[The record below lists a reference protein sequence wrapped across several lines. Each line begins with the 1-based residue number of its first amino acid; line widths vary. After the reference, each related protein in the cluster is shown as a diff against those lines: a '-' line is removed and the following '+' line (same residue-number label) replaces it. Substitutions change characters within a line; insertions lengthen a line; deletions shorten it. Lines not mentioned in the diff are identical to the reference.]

1 MFNDMQYSA
10 RNQIGNFMYAVYA
23 WVAVGLSLAGGTAY
37 AIANSTAVFVFFMKN
52 PLLLLGIII
61 VQFMAIIGFSAY
73 LQRMSFSAAMI
84 LFVLLTA
91 SYGFT
96 FSTIFAVYTAT
107 SIVTTFVVTAAT
119 FFVMAMYGYLTRA
132 DLTSVGSIA
141 TMILFGMIIAM
152 LVNIFVQSQT
162 FDIIISGVGVII
174 FTLLIAY
181 DSQKIKRIGEELLY
195 HNEMLSKVALLG
207 AFILFLDFIN
217 LFLFLLRFLGVRK
230 NSE

>member
-10 RNQIGNFMYAVYA
+10 RNQISNFMYAVYA
-23 WVAVGLSLAGGTAY
+23 WVAVGLSLAAGTAY
-37 AIANSTAVFVFFMKN
+37 AIASCPSIFIFFVKN
-52 PLLLLGIII
+52 PLLLLGIIV
-61 VQFMAIIGFSAY
+61 VQFMAIMGFSAY
-73 LQRMSFSAAMI
+73 LQRMSFPAAMI

-96 FSTIFAVYTAT
+96 FSTIFAVYTTA

-119 FFVMAMYGYLTRA
+119 FLVMATYGYVTRA

-162 FDIIISGVGVII
+162 FDIIISGFGVII

-195 HNEMLSKVALLG
+195 HNETLNKVALLG

-230 NSE
+230 NGE

>member
-10 RNQIGNFMYAVYA
+10 RNQISNFMYAVYA

-37 AIANSTAVFVFFMKN
+37 AIASSPAIFIFFMKN
-52 PLLLLGIII
+52 PLLLFGIIV
-61 VQFMAIIGFSAY
+61 VQFMAIMGFSAY
-73 LQRMSFSAAMI
+73 LQRMSFPAAMI
-84 LFVLLTA
+84 LFILLTA

-96 FSTIFAVYTAT
+96 FSTIFAVYTAA

-119 FFVMAMYGYLTRA
+119 FLVMATYGYITRA

-141 TMILFGMIIAM
+141 MMILFGMIIAM

-230 NSE
+230 SGD

>member
-10 RNQIGNFMYAVYA
+10 RNQISNFMYAVYA

-37 AIANSTAVFVFFMKN
+37 AIASSPVIFIFFMKN
-52 PLLLLGIII
+52 PLLLLGIIV
-61 VQFMAIIGFSAY
+61 VQFMAIMGFSAY
-73 LQRMSFSAAMI
+73 LQRMSFPAAMI
-84 LFVLLTA
+84 LFILLTA

-96 FSTIFAVYTAT
+96 FSTIFAVYTAA

-119 FFVMAMYGYLTRA
+119 FLVMATYGYVTRA

-141 TMILFGMIIAM
+141 MMILFGMIIAM
-152 LVNIFVQSQT
+152 LVNLFVQSQT

-230 NSE
+230 SGD